1 MENRLRLA
9 AEEYVENIFRHN
21 AGGHD
26 AAHTFR
32 VRGLA
37 MALAQAEPT
46 CSRDII
52 ELAALLHDA
61 DDPKLFPTE
70 DLANAR
76 AFLSQNGVSPD
87 TAEQI
92 CSVIRSV
99 SFSRNQ
105 GRAPDTLEGMIVQDA
120 DRLDAMGA
128 IGIAR
133 TFAYGGEHG
142 RSLASSIQH
151 FYDKLL
157 KLKDLMN
164 TPAAKK
170 LAEERHAFLNAFLGE
185 LESELRNSG

>member
-1 MENRLRLA
+1 MEEQLRLA
-9 AEEYVENIFRHN
+9 AEEYVQTLFRDN

-32 VRGLA
+32 VRSLA
-37 MALAQAEPT
+37 LTLAQEEPA
-46 CSRDII
+46 CSPDIV

-61 DDPKLFPTE
+61 DDPKLFSTG
-70 DLANAR
+70 DLGNAR
-76 AFLSQNGVSPD
+76 AFLAQNGVAPD

-92 CSVIRSV
+92 CRVIRSV
-99 SFSRNQ
+99 SFSQNQ
-105 GRAPDTLEGMIVQDA
+105 GRRPDTLEGMIVQDA

-142 RSLASSIQH
+142 RSLAESVQH
-151 FYDKLL
+151 FHDKLL

-164 TPAAKK
+164 TPAAKE
-170 LAEERHAFLNAFLGE
+170 LAEERHGFLTAFLGE
-185 LESELRNSG
+185 LESELRISG